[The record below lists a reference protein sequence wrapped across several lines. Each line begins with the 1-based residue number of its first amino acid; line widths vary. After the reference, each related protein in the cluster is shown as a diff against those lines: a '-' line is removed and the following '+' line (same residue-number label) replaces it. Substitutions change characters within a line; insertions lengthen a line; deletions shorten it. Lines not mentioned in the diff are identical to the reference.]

1 MLQHVLF
8 TLHPA
13 QDQQGA
19 GFIICTEVLNGRQWC
34 KITTFDYIRIFAKFW
49 FCSLATTL
57 SNIDN
62 GGRRVWGER
71 GHSVEDWEDITRQES
86 SARTVN
92 KETCESEAAPN
103 THISLKIITESS
115 DNLSNWSSDQRNH
128 NLQDCLL
135 MSRNVV
141 IITGPRTWSDL
152 LPLNNS
158 GHNVQHY
165 KKLIIW

>member
-19 GFIICTEVLNGRQWC
+19 GSIICTEASFKRPSVVQNHNFWLHSHIRKVL
-34 KITTFDYIRIFAKFW
+34 
-49 FCSLATTL
+49 SLATTL

-92 KETCESEAAPN
+92 METCESEAAPN

-165 KKLIIW
+165 KNLIIW